1 MTFTNSRKPND
12 DREVNLKMSFLT
24 RVYIK
29 KQALHYRVHC
39 LLLTDL

>member
-12 DREVNLKMSFLT
+12 DREVNLKMPFLT

-29 KQALHYRVHC
+29 KTSTPLQSALF
-39 LLLTDL
+39 TPN